1 MLKTKHMTR
10 PVIAAQP
17 ARRKNDNLVSEF
29 ASLQEKVSSLEL
41 ALAKANRFANYDEL
55 TGLPNRRLLLDRFIQ
70 AAAHANRHDSLLAML
85 FFDLNDFKGINDELG
100 HAAGDTLLQ
109 QVATRLSASIRAT
122 DTACRYGGDEFIV
135 LLTEIEDR
143 KHAVAVLIKIR
154 AALADPY
161 VIDNISLR
169 LTLSNG
175 LAIYPDDAQSFDD
188 LKKLSDRSML
198 RNKASARPA
207 RADANIWRHRTTA
220 AAPSG

>member
-1 MLKTKHMTR
+1 MSGLE
-10 PVIAAQP
+10 IAGQTAL
-17 ARRKNDNLVSEF
+17 RKNDELVSEF
-29 ASLQEKVSSLEL
+29 ASLRDKVSSLEL

-70 AAAHANRHDSLLAML
+70 AATLAKRHEKLLAML
-85 FFDLNDFKGINDELG
+85 FFDLNEFKSINDELG
-100 HAAGDTLLQ
+100 HAAGDKLLQ

-154 AALADPY
+154 AALAEPY
-161 VIDNISLR
+161 IITDDISIR

-188 LKKLSDRSML
+188 LKQLSDRSML
-198 RNKASARPA
+198 RNKASRRTAKTNK
-207 RADANIWRHRTTA
+207 NISRHRSPA
-220 AAPSG
+220 AAGSA